1 MALCIFSSMI
11 KTRTQLQFWAVAF
24 CILNACQSGQ
34 ESEEVDMDSR
44 PLIEMETNYGIVQF
58 ELYNET
64 PKHRD
69 NFLKLVR
76 ESSYDS
82 LLFHRVIDDFVI
94 QAGDPD
100 SRQAS
105 AQDTLGEG
113 DLDYKVDA
121 EFLPDIFHKRGT
133 IGAARD
139 GNLERA
145 SSAIQFYIVQ
155 RGPQN
160 DSLIAVAEK
169 RINKWLAEH
178 YFKKD
183 TVNAGIV
190 SALEAA
196 MEAKNSQQVRALSDS
211 IEGLAAAYTQFES
224 YMIPDSHRTIYKESG
239 GIPHLDQN
247 YTIFGEVVQGMDV
260 VDSIAKV
267 ETDNQDRPVAPVRIL
282 GMREIE
288 SKKKKE

>member
-1 MALCIFSSMI
+1 MM
-11 KTRTQLQFWAVAF
+11 KTRARAGLLTLLF
-24 CILNACQSGQ
+24 CTLFSCHSRKDP
-34 ESEEVDMDSR
+34 EVPQIDIR
-44 PLIEMETNYGIVQF
+44 PVVEMETNYGSIRL
-58 ELYNET
+58 ELYHET

-76 ESSYDS
+76 EQAYDS

-100 SRQAS
+100 SKRAS

-113 DLDYKVDA
+113 DLGYMIDA
-121 EFLPDIFHKRGT
+121 EFLPHIFHKRGT

-160 DSLIAVAEK
+160 DSLIGIAEN

-183 TVNAGIV
+183 TANTEIV
-190 SALEAA
+190 GALEKA
-196 MEAKNSQQVRALSDS
+196 MEARNVEMVRSLSDS
-211 IEGLAAAYTQFES
+211 IEELAASYTE
-224 YMIPDSHRTIYKESG
+224 YERYTIPDSHRRVYKELG

-247 YTIFGEVVQGMDV
+247 YTIFGEVIKGMEV

-267 ETDNQDRPVAPVRIL
+267 KTDIQDRPLTAVRIIS
-282 GMREIE
+282 MREIE
-288 SKKKKE
+288 PN

>member
-1 MALCIFSSMI
+1 MMKIRYQTAIAL
-11 KTRTQLQFWAVAF
+11 AVS
-24 CILNACQSGQ
+24 CMLLACQSKQ
-34 ESEEVDMDSR
+34 KPTEPEAISR

-76 ESSYDS
+76 DNAYDS

-100 SRQAS
+100 SRQAN
-105 AQDTLGEG
+105 AQDTLGDG
-113 DLDYKVDA
+113 DLEYKVDA

-160 DSLIAVAEK
+160 DSLLGVAET

-183 TVNAGIV
+183 TANTQIVNAFEI
-190 SALEAA
+190 AQKAED
-196 MEAKNSQQVRALSDS
+196 EERVRALSDS
-211 IEGLAAAYTQFES
+211 IEKLAAS
-224 YMIPDSHRTIYKESG
+224 YSNYQSSTIPDSHRKVYKEMG

-247 YTIFGEVVQGMDV
+247 YTIFGEVIKGMDI

-267 ETDNQDRPVAPVRIL
+267 ETNEADRPLEPVRIL
-282 GMREIE
+282 GMREVE
-288 SKKKKE
+288 PENDKE

>member
-1 MALCIFSSMI
+1 MKVVLKIVFLLLLTVS
-11 KTRTQLQFWAVAF
+11 T
-24 CILNACQSGQ
+24 LNCRSDKKELSQPADERQVV
-34 ESEEVDMDSR
+34 E
-44 PLIEMETNYGIVQF
+44 IITNYGPVIF

-69 NFLKLVR
+69 NFIQLVQD
-76 ESSYDS
+76 SAYDS

-94 QAGDPD
+94 QAGDPE
-100 SRQAS
+100 SKNAT

-121 EFLPDIFHKRGT
+121 EFLPEIFHKRGT
-133 IGAARD
+133 VGAARD
-139 GNLERA
+139 GNPKRA

-160 DSLIAVAEK
+160 DSLIEVAEK

-178 YFKKD
+178 YFINDSTNAEIVNALERATDAKD
-183 TVNAGIV
+183 TAV
-190 SALEAA
+190 
-196 MEAKNSQQVRALSDS
+196 VRILSDS
-211 IEGLAAAYTQFES
+211 IEQLASTYTDFET
-224 YMIPDSHRTIYKESG
+224 YTIPEIHRRIYKEMG

-247 YTIFGEVVQGMDV
+247 YTIFGEVIQGMEV

-267 ETDNQDRPVAPVRIL
+267 DTDDQDRPLNPVRIIT
-282 GMREIE
+282 MRLLDTK
-288 SKKKKE
+288 SKDR

>member
-1 MALCIFSSMI
+1 MAFVLGAFS
-11 KTRTQLQFWAVAF
+11 
-24 CILNACQSGQ
+24 ACQSGQ
-34 ESEEVDMDSR
+34 KTEATDSGTR
-44 PLIEMETNYGIVQF
+44 PRIEMVTNYGVIQF

-69 NFLKLVR
+69 NFLKLVQ
-76 ESSYDS
+76 SNTYDS

-94 QAGDPD
+94 QAGDPE
-100 SRQAS
+100 SKQAT

-113 DLDYKVDA
+113 DLEYKIDA

-139 GNLERA
+139 GNPERA

-160 DSLIAVAEK
+160 DSLIKIAEK

-178 YFKKD
+178 AFKHD
-183 TVNAGIV
+183 PANSGLV
-190 SALEAA
+190 EAIELA
-196 MEAKNSQQVRALSDS
+196 RENEDPERVRALNDS
-211 IEGLAAAYTQFES
+211 LEKQAES
-224 YMIPDSHRTIYKESG
+224 YSKFVAYRIPEDHREVYKTLG

-247 YTIFGEVVQGMDV
+247 YTIFGEVIQGLEI

-267 ETDNQDRPVAPVRIL
+267 ATDENDRPVTPVRIIS
-282 GMREIE
+282 MQEVE
-288 SKKKKE
+288 TKADNK

>member
-1 MALCIFSSMI
+1 MIQVRALFLTLSTFIIIIIGCGDKNTNEQFS
-11 KTRTQLQFWAVAF
+11 A
-24 CILNACQSGQ
+24 
-34 ESEEVDMDSR
+34 ESR
-44 PLIEMETNYGIVQF
+44 QAIELLTNYGTIIF

-69 NFLKLVR
+69 NFIKLTQAKT
-76 ESSYDS
+76 YDS

-94 QAGDPD
+94 QAGDPE
-100 SRQAS
+100 SKQAT
-105 AQDTLGEG
+105 AQDTLGDG
-113 DLDYKVDA
+113 DLDYKIDA
-121 EFLPDIFHKRGT
+121 EFLPEIFHKRGT

-139 GNLERA
+139 GNPERA

-160 DSLIAVAEK
+160 DSLIDIAQN

-183 TVNAGIV
+183 TVNVEIAT
-190 SALEAA
+190 ALENARKA
-196 MEAKNSQQVRALSDS
+196 EDTDLVQKLGDS
-211 IEGLAAAYTQFES
+211 VEKLAASYTNFKP
-224 YMIPDSHRTIYKESG
+224 YNIPDTHKAIYREVG

-247 YTIFGEVVQGMDV
+247 YTVFGEVIQGMEI

-267 ETDNQDRPVAPVRIL
+267 PTDENDRPLAPVRIISMQL
-282 GMREIE
+282 IN
-288 SKKKKE
+288 SKEVSK